1 MDGPKPEAATTTW
14 GLGQAIAGF
23 LVAQVGSS
31 LVIAMWLGVTGA
43 DEVSLLALAL
53 GQAGLWVGLLGAPLW
68 AARRSGSLGAEF
80 GLAFA
85 RRDATWILAGI
96 ACQLVALPILYFV
109 IELAAGDL
117 DVGAPARELAGRF
130 DGFGYVVFAVL
141 VGLVAPIIEEL
152 FYRGLLL
159 RAAARRWGERTA
171 VLVSSLWFG
180 ASHFQI
186 VQFPALFGLGV
197 LLAMLALRYRSL
209 GPPIAAHVGFNLVT
223 VVVLGL
229 GL

>member
-1 MDGPKPEAATTTW
+1 MDGPKSEATAVTW
-14 GLGQAIAGF
+14 GLGQAIVGF

-31 LVIAMWLGVTGA
+31 LMIAAWLGLTGA

-53 GQAGLWVGLLGAPLW
+53 GQAGLWVGLLGAPMW
-68 AARRSGSLGAEF
+68 AARRSGSLRAEF
-80 GLAFA
+80 GLTFA
-85 RRDATWILAGI
+85 TRDTTWILAGVT
-96 ACQLVALPILYFV
+96 CQVLALPLLYFV
-109 IELAAGDL
+109 IELATGDL

-171 VLVSSLWFG
+171 VLVSSMWFG
-180 ASHFQI
+180 ASHFQV
-186 VQFPALFGLGV
+186 VQFPALFGFGV

-209 GPPIAAHVGFNLVT
+209 GPPIAAHVGFNVVT
-223 VVVLGL
+223 VVVLGI